1 MHEAVSESSGPV
13 MEVRGLAYETGGRC
27 LIDGVDLTVQ
37 TGRRLALMGANGAGK
52 SVLLRLLH
60 GLLHPTSGRV
70 LWKGQ
75 ALDRAAAEP
84 AGDGVPAAGAPAPL
98 RALQPALC
106 AGGAQARSGG
116 PGGTGA
122 GGTRAGASCG
132 SRPASGP
139 CPSPGGSS
147 SGWRWCVPWPASRN
161 LLLLDEPTASLDPVS
176 VEAIETLVGA
186 AHARGVSVVLVTH
199 DRGQARR
206 LADDIAFLHAGKIVE
221 FGPAG
226 KVLDAPRSEAARAWM
241 EGRLYTRPPGE
252 DSVPV
257 MWTDGTCT
265 DR

>member
-27 LIDGVDLTVQ
+27 LIDGVDLAVQ

-60 GLLHPTSGRV
+60 GLLHPTSGSV

-75 ALDRAAAEP
+75 ALDRAARSRQAMVFQRPVLLRRSVLSNLRFALGVRRLDP
-84 AGDGVPAAGAPAPL
+84 ADREARVREALAHARLADLARHPARVLSGGEQQRLAVV
-98 RALQPALC
+98 RALACQPE
-106 AGGAQARSGG
+106 
-116 PGGTGA
+116 
-122 GGTRAGASCG
+122 
-132 SRPASGP
+132 
-139 CPSPGGSS
+139 
-147 SGWRWCVPWPASRN
+147 

-206 LADDIAFLHAGKIVE
+206 LADDIAFLHAGKMVE

-226 KVLDAPRSEAARAWM
+226 AVLDAPRSEAARAWM

-257 MWTDGTCT
+257 MRTDGTCT